1 MGRRDCAMALVGE
14 RNLVVA
20 GGSFRRGR
28 NMHTDQKMAVYNT
41 TIGDWLDQDD
51 ARILCGIHQLSALQ
65 PAPRSA
71 AIVRDTATGA
81 IALLGGGEVDF
92 HSTAFVYAPESHFER
107 D

>member
-1 MGRRDCAMALVGE
+1 MALVGE

-41 TIGDWLDQDD
+41 TIQDWLDQDD

-71 AIVRDTATGA
+71 AIVRNTATGA